1 MKDER
6 RKKKKKPEGYI
17 DLFADDDEEEA
28 ASVGSLFSDDEEDEA
43 EDYEAEAARE
53 EAADGDEEP
62 AAEDGE
68 DEAYPEPDEEPS
80 GPAFDE
86 PRSAARE
93 TFTFDRFGRRTG
105 KVPKKKRAG
114 ERYGK
119 RKHAKRATTTLLLN
133 ETEARREREEAQKRA
148 SERDKLREKQRRLEA
163 ERRRA
168 QRKIQAKKRLS
179 ALLVLLG
186 LGVLALLAGYFTFL
200 IRSIDVVGF
209 TTRYT
214 EEDLIAA
221 SGLRRQRHILQQ
233 DLDAAREN
241 LKKDP
246 YLNTTVKYVFPN
258 RIRITVEER
267 NRAGA
272 VAWGPNKEYIAVIDR
287 EGVVLES
294 DAASYP
300 GLPLV
305 QGLIITGANPGARV
319 GDPADEQVQSMLDV
333 LSTLEELGLADKIK
347 TVDLTETMGISL
359 YTPVGPAHQAEP
371 AQEELHRHHGQGHP
385 VHGPGRGRRDHLPVQ
400 QERRGHLPPRGGLR
414 GRLPVPRRHLLRPR
428 PEQPGRACRYPR
440 PQPARGA
447 PGHRR
452 AGHPAALQ
460 SGRIHGLTPFRLPK
474 LKLRQTEAPP
484 SLRFRLLP
492 MSLMGHRAARAA
504 RSRKNATRSCM
515 HTRMSLR
522 LTYFSLP
529 FFLRGPR
536 ARGYT
541 ALM

>member
-6 RKKKKKPEGYI
+6 RKKKKKKPEGYI

-28 ASVGSLFSDDEEDEA
+28 ASVGSLFSDDEEDEE

-241 LKKDP
+241 LEKDP

-359 YTPVGPAHQAEP
+359 YTPEGYRIEVGDTSDLLTKLNRLKKNYTAIMDKATQYMGRGADAVTIYLYSKNGVVISPHEVGYVAASPSPDATFFAPVQNNPDEPAVTPAPNLPAEP
-371 AQEELHRHHGQGHP
+371 EGTAGPDTPPPFNQG
-385 VHGPGRGRRDHLPVQ
+385 GFTG
-400 QERRGHLPPRGGLR
+400 
-414 GRLPVPRRHLLRPR
+414 
-428 PEQPGRACRYPR
+428 
-440 PQPARGA
+440 
-447 PGHRR
+447 
-452 AGHPAALQ
+452 
-460 SGRIHGLTPFRLPK
+460 
-474 LKLRQTEAPP
+474 
-484 SLRFRLLP
+484 
-492 MSLMGHRAARAA
+492 
-504 RSRKNATRSCM
+504 
-515 HTRMSLR
+515 
-522 LTYFSLP
+522 
-529 FFLRGPR
+529 
-536 ARGYT
+536 
-541 ALM
+541 